1 MWALARTHALFL
13 FAIFVIVRAFIH
25 AHVDKLVVMKF
36 KASYCRACMAIE
48 IPFLETKNEPT
59 LASLPVVWAECM
71 ASASN
76 KVLFRQLSVLSL
88 PTIHFYDNGQ
98 LIENFACG
106 PAKIPLLRQK
116 LVEVLTR
123 RVDPMTLLL
132 RPFTYDPAALTAGV
146 EKDSLFASINSRN
159 SSSGETISIARSP
172 SDSSP
177 RKIRDIQIGNEMI
190 RPEHIRFLRK
200 ELPFFQN
207 VTDEEFDIMLSK
219 ASLQTFLP
227 GDIVIRQGRPG
238 KTFFVIKSGTVE
250 MCIRSRFELPISTP
264 SNYLGA
270 VVNQLTA
277 FDYFGER
284 ALTTGEPYAA
294 SVRVL
299 TKTRCFAFDAPSI
312 PESSILSQKRRA
324 TQELVEQL
332 TQRYVLPGDYKATY
346 SNYPVTARDES
357 ILDLLVRFKQIRQTA
372 KCFEYVMN
380 AKPLLGNKGEIAR
393 RSILVSKLSNS
404 QRQDFIDVFQM
415 ADVRQRG
422 SISLLEM
429 RRFMESARKNEQYT
443 DEELL
448 EIIRKANPLSSI
460 DYDEGRTGYGL
471 DSSYSSSMEKE
482 RNFGT
487 TGITLNEFLGVMAE
501 AEFYYLFT
509 ETFQVLDKENTGY
522 VRAGDLDEV
531 LDGVRFLVTD
541 DRKSIIDVED
551 QDIQVDYEQFAK
563 MLLGASL

>member
-1 MWALARTHALFL
+1 M
-13 FAIFVIVRAFIH
+13 
-25 AHVDKLVVMKF
+25 DKIIVMKF

-48 IPFLETKNEPT
+48 APFLDTKNEPT
-59 LASLPVVWAECM
+59 LSKLPIVWAECT
-71 ASASN
+71 ASMSN
-76 KVLFRQLSVLSL
+76 KVLFRQLGVLSL

-123 RVDPMTLLL
+123 RLDPTTLELKPIEYDPMI
-132 RPFTYDPAALTAGV
+132 AANAYTTESQPVDITRSSVNVDGTITT
-146 EKDSLFASINSRN
+146 DSGDDL
-159 SSSGETISIARSP
+159 
-172 SDSSP
+172 P
-177 RKIRDIQIGNEMI
+177 RKVREIRIGDELI
-190 RPEHIRFLRK
+190 KQEHIDFLRK
-200 ELPFFQN
+200 ELPFFQS
-207 VTDEEFDIMLSK
+207 VSDDEFDTMLSK

-227 GDIVIRQGRPG
+227 GDIIIRQGRPG

-264 SNYLGA
+264 SSYLGA
-270 VVNQLTA
+270 VVNQLTK

-299 TKTRCFAFDAPSI
+299 TKTRCFAFDAPII
-312 PESSILSQKRRA
+312 PEASILSQKRRA
-324 TQELVEQL
+324 TQELVDQL
-332 TQRYVLPGDYKATY
+332 NVRYILPGDYKESY
-346 SNYPVTARDES
+346 NYPITAKDEC
-357 ILDLLVRFKQIRQTA
+357 ILELLVRFKQVRQTA

-393 RSILVSKLSNS
+393 RSMLVTKLSNS

-415 ADVRQRG
+415 ADVHQRG
-422 SISLLEM
+422 TISLLEM
-429 RRFMESARKNEQYT
+429 RRFMESARKNVHYT
-443 DEELL
+443 DSELL
-448 EIIRKANPLSSI
+448 DIIRKANPESIDADDSTNSSI
-460 DYDEGRTGYGL
+460 AGAVGGND
-471 DSSYSSSMEKE
+471 KE

-509 ETFQVLDKENTGY
+509 ETFQELDQENTGY

-531 LDGVRFLVTD
+531 LNGVRFLITD

-551 QDIQVDYEQFAK
+551 QDVQVDYEQFAK
-563 MLLGASL
+563 MLLGAAL

>member
-1 MWALARTHALFL
+1 MLVT
-13 FAIFVIVRAFIH
+13 VRAFIQ
-25 AHVDKLVVMKF
+25 AHMDKIVVMKF

-48 IPFLETKNEPT
+48 APFLETKSEPT

-123 RVDPMTLLL
+123 RVDPLTLLL
-132 RPFTYDPAALTAGV
+132 RPFTYEPIAQTVGV
-146 EKDSLFASINSRN
+146 EQESQPWISVNSRDDL
-159 SSSGETISIARSP
+159 SGETISVGSP
-172 SDSSP
+172 SNSSP
-177 RKIRDIQIGNEMI
+177 RKVREIKIGNEMI
-190 RPEHIRFLRK
+190 KEEHIIFLRK

-207 VTDEEFDIMLSK
+207 VTDVEFDTMLSK

-227 GDIVIRQGRPG
+227 GDIIIRQGRPG

-264 SNYLGA
+264 SSYLGA

-299 TKTRCFAFDAPSI
+299 TKTRCFAFDAPII

-346 SNYPVTARDES
+346 SNYPVTARDEC

-415 ADVRQRG
+415 ADVRKRG

-443 DEELL
+443 DEELI
-448 EIIRKANPLSSI
+448 EIIRKTNPLSTNQ
-460 DYDEGRTGYGL
+460 YDEGKTGFSL
-471 DSSYSSSMEKE
+471 DSPTISSVDDEN
-482 RNFGT
+482 NFGT

-509 ETFQVLDKENTGY
+509 ETFQVLDKDNSGY

-531 LDGVRFLVTD
+531 LDGVRFLITD

>member
-1 MWALARTHALFL
+1 MAFLTHIFL
-13 FAIFVIVRAFIH
+13 LLYI
-25 AHVDKLVVMKF
+25 HVDAYSAFLQAHMDKLIVMKF

-48 IPFLETKNEPT
+48 APFSETKNEPT
-59 LASLPVVWAECM
+59 LSKLPIVWAECT
-71 ASASN
+71 ASMSN
-76 KVLFRQLSVLSL
+76 KILFRQLGVLSL

-106 PAKIPLLRQK
+106 PAKIPILRQK

-123 RVDPMTLLL
+123 RLDPTTLELKPIVDEQLLVGKS
-132 RPFTYDPAALTAGV
+132 FMIESQPADITRSNENVDSTVMSDAG
-146 EKDSLFASINSRN
+146 DDL
-159 SSSGETISIARSP
+159 
-172 SDSSP
+172 P
-177 RKIRDIQIGNEMI
+177 RKVREIRIGDELI
-190 RPEHIRFLRK
+190 KQEHIDFLRK
-200 ELPFFQN
+200 ELPFFQS
-207 VTDEEFDIMLSK
+207 VSDDEFDTMLSK

-227 GDIVIRQGRPG
+227 GDIIIRQGRPG

-264 SNYLGA
+264 SSYLGA
-270 VVNQLTA
+270 VVNQLTK

-299 TKTRCFAFDAPSI
+299 TKTRCFAFDAPII
-312 PESSILSQKRRA
+312 PETSILSQKRRA
-324 TQELVEQL
+324 TQELVDQL
-332 TQRYVLPGDYKATY
+332 NERYLLPGDYKESY
-346 SNYPVTARDES
+346 NYPTTAKDEC
-357 ILDLLVRFKQIRQTA
+357 ILELLVRFKQVRQAA

-380 AKPLLGNKGEIAR
+380 AKPLLGNQGEIAR
-393 RSILVSKLSNS
+393 RSMLVSKLSNS

-415 ADVRQRG
+415 ADVHQRG
-422 SISLLEM
+422 TISLLEM
-429 RRFMESARKNEQYT
+429 RRFMESARKNVHYS

-448 EIIRKANPLSSI
+448 DIIRKANPESM
-460 DYDEGRTGYGL
+460 DADELT
-471 DSSYSSSMEKE
+471 SSSVGVDENE
-482 RNFGT
+482 SSFGT

-509 ETFQVLDKENTGY
+509 ETFQELDQDNTGY

-531 LDGVRFLVTD
+531 LNGVRFLITD

-551 QDIQVDYEQFAK
+551 QDVQVDYEQFAK
-563 MLLGASL
+563 MLLGAAL

>member
-1 MWALARTHALFL
+1 M
-13 FAIFVIVRAFIH
+13 
-25 AHVDKLVVMKF
+25 DKLIVMKF

-48 IPFLETKNEPT
+48 APFLETKNEPT
-59 LASLPVVWAECM
+59 LSKLPIVWAECT
-71 ASASN
+71 ASMSN
-76 KVLFRQLSVLSL
+76 KVLFRQLGVLSL

-123 RVDPMTLLL
+123 RLDPTTLELKPIVVDPTFVGNTLVSESPPADMT
-132 RPFTYDPAALTAGV
+132 RSSVVNDVFDSTITTAV
-146 EKDSLFASINSRN
+146 DDSGRGDNR
-159 SSSGETISIARSP
+159 
-172 SDSSP
+172 P
-177 RKIRDIQIGNEMI
+177 RKIREIRIGDELI
-190 RPEHIRFLRK
+190 KQEHIDFLRK
-200 ELPFFQN
+200 ELPFFQS
-207 VTDEEFDIMLSK
+207 VSDEEFDTMLSK

-227 GDIVIRQGRPG
+227 GDIIIRQGRPG

-264 SNYLGA
+264 SSYLGA
-270 VVNQLTA
+270 VVNQLTK

-299 TKTRCFAFDAPSI
+299 TKTRCFAFDATII
-312 PESSILSQKRRA
+312 PETSILSQKRRA
-324 TQELVEQL
+324 TQELVDQL
-332 TQRYVLPGDYKATY
+332 NVRYVLPGDYKESY
-346 SNYPVTARDES
+346 NYPTTAKDEC
-357 ILDLLVRFKQIRQTA
+357 ILDLLVRFKQVRQTA
-372 KCFEYVMN
+372 KCFEYVMK

-393 RSILVSKLSNS
+393 RSMLVSKLSNS

-415 ADVRQRG
+415 ADVHQRG
-422 SISLLEM
+422 TISLLEM
-429 RRFMESARKNEQYT
+429 RRFMESARKNVHYT
-443 DEELL
+443 DDELL
-448 EIIRKANPLSSI
+448 DIIRKANPESMDAVATTVEATTTS
-460 DYDEGRTGYGL
+460 RTVSVMGGTNNNNNQ
-471 DSSYSSSMEKE
+471 E
-482 RNFGT
+482 RDFGT

-509 ETFQVLDKENTGY
+509 ETFQELDQDNTGY

-531 LDGVRFLVTD
+531 LNGVRFLITD

-551 QDIQVDYEQFAK
+551 QDVQVDYEQFAK
-563 MLLGASL
+563 MLLGAAL

>member
-1 MWALARTHALFL
+1 MLVT
-13 FAIFVIVRAFIH
+13 VRAFIQ
-25 AHVDKLVVMKF
+25 AHMDKIVVMKF

-48 IPFLETKNEPT
+48 APFLETKSEPT

-123 RVDPMTLLL
+123 RVDPLTLLL
-132 RPFTYDPAALTAGV
+132 RPFTYEPIAQTVGV
-146 EKDSLFASINSRN
+146 EQESQPWISVNSRDDL
-159 SSSGETISIARSP
+159 SGETISVGSP
-172 SDSSP
+172 SNSSP
-177 RKIRDIQIGNEMI
+177 RKVREIKIGNEMI
-190 RPEHIRFLRK
+190 KEEHIIFLRK

-207 VTDEEFDIMLSK
+207 VTDVEFDTMLSK

-227 GDIVIRQGRPG
+227 GDIIIRQGRPG

-264 SNYLGA
+264 SSYLGA

-299 TKTRCFAFDAPSI
+299 TKTRCFAFDAPII

-346 SNYPVTARDES
+346 SNYPVTARDEC

-415 ADVRQRG
+415 ADVRKRG

-443 DEELL
+443 DEELI
-448 EIIRKANPLSSI
+448 EIIRKTNPLSTNQ
-460 DYDEGRTGYGL
+460 YDEGKTGFSL
-471 DSSYSSSMEKE
+471 DSPTISSVDDEN
-482 RNFGT
+482 NFGT

-509 ETFQVLDKENTGY
+509 ETFQVLDKDNSGY

-531 LDGVRFLVTD
+531 LDGVRFLITD

-551 QDIQVDYEQFAK
+551 QDIRVDYEQFAK